1 VETGQ
6 YTVNDEEICA
16 FLAVLILSGYVPLPR
31 RRMYW
36 QQAADCR
43 NSVATNFMTRDRFD
57 EIMCNFHLADNNQ
70 LHKEDKFAKL
80 RPRFDNLNRSFLAR
94 FCSETRLSI
103 DESMVPYFG
112 HHGCKQFIR
121 GKPIRFGYKIWCL
134 NTMLGY
140 PIQFQAYQGK
150 GSVTRPELGL
160 GGLVVLDLIKDLL
173 VGPKY
178 RLYFDNFF
186 ISLHVLDNLTA
197 CGVGA
202 AGTLCSNHTD

>member
-1 VETGQ
+1 
-6 YTVNDEEICA
+6 
-16 FLAVLILSGYVPLPR
+16 
-31 RRMYW
+31 MYW

-57 EIMCNFHLADNNQ
+57 EIMCYFHLADNNQ
-70 LHKEDKFAKL
+70 LNKEDKFAKL

-160 GGLVVLDLIKDLL
+160 GGARLCWIWSRTFWWDRSTDCISTTSLSHSTCSTTSRHAVSELL
-173 VGPKY
+173 VPCAQTTPTDVHWY
-178 RLYFDNFF
+178 HQVRRRR
-186 ISLHVLDNLTA
+186 IVATSTTA
-197 CGVGA
+197 MTSVEKQA
-202 AGTLCSNHTD
+202 LS

>member
-1 VETGQ
+1 
-6 YTVNDEEICA
+6 
-16 FLAVLILSGYVPLPR
+16 
-31 RRMYW
+31 MYW

-43 NSVATNFMTRDRFD
+43 NLVATNFMTRDRFD
-57 EIMCNFHLADNNQ
+57 EIMCYFQLADNNQ
-70 LHKEDKFAKL
+70 LNKEDKFAKL

-134 NTMLGY
+134 NTTLGY

-160 GGLVVLDLIKDLL
+160 GGGLGCAGSDQGPSGGTEVQTVFRQLLYLTPPARQLDGTRCRSCWYAVLK
-173 VGPKY
+173 PH
-178 RLYFDNFF
+178 RPM
-186 ISLHVLDNLTA
+186 S
-197 CGVGA
+197 
-202 AGTLCSNHTD
+202 TDTTKSEEEGSWPHRPPLRQAWKSRR

>member
-6 YTVNDEEICA
+6 YTVNDEEIGA

-31 RRMYW
+31 RRMYG

-57 EIMCNFHLADNNQ
+57 EIMCYFHLADNNQ
-70 LHKEDKFAKL
+70 LNKEDKFAKL
-80 RPRFDNLNRSFLAR
+80 RPSFDNLNRSFLAR

-134 NTMLGY
+134 NTTLGY

-160 GGLVVLDLIKDLL
+160 GGGLGCAGSDQGPSSGAEVQTVFRQLL
-173 VGPKY
+173 
-178 RLYFDNFF
+178 
-186 ISLHVLDNLTA
+186 
-197 CGVGA
+197 
-202 AGTLCSNHTD
+202 